1 MIWRGASRYW
11 SLWIALRFLVSRRRG
26 YAGFIN
32 WVSFIGLALGVLI
45 LTVVVSVM
53 NGFNGELNTR
63 LLTFAPHATVVG
75 QDEVAELEGVAG
87 ATRHFRGEAMI
98 LRGGAVN
105 PLVIIGVESE
115 TLDVLPAIVA
125 TTVSG
130 DMQHL
135 FDPAATAR
143 PIVLGAPLARSLALY
158 VGDPVTLVFSAPR
171 PAGIEPRFLRFELV
185 ATFEVGAEPDQTM
198 ALFPVDLVGELGLE
212 AGGVPGL
219 RLTVHEPLAIEDLR
233 SDIEAALDGGSVTFW
248 TDEYGALFRAI
259 LIEKVIMFVLLG
271 LIVAIAAFNIVASQM
286 MLVNDKRRD
295 VAILVTMGVDRRA
308 LLRAFLLQGS
318 LVSGMGVLV
327 GLLGG
332 ILIAMNADAVLSVIE
347 GALGASIIDGTYFAS
362 IPSEIRWQDLVTIV
376 LLSIALTGIAI
387 VRPARRAAGANPAE
401 SLHL

>member
-1 MIWRGASRYW
+1 MIWSGASRYW

-63 LLTFAPHATVVG
+63 LLTFAPHATVLG
-75 QDEVAELEGVAG
+75 RDGVAPIEGVLG

-105 PLVIIGVESE
+105 PLVIVGVESK
-115 TLDVLPAIVA
+115 TLDVLPGIVA
-125 TTVSG
+125 TTVAG
-130 DMQHL
+130 DMRHL

-158 VGDPVTLVFSAPR
+158 VGDSVTLVFSAPR
-171 PAGIEPRFLRFELV
+171 PLGIEPRFLRFELV

-212 AGGVPGL
+212 AGGVLGL
-219 RLTVHEPLAIEDLR
+219 RLTVEEPLAIEDLR
-233 SDIEAALDGGSVTFW
+233 DGIEATLEGGSVTFW
-248 TDEYGALFRAI
+248 TDEYGSLFRAI

-271 LIVAIAAFNIVASQM
+271 LIVAIAAFNVVAAQM

-295 VAILVTMGVDRRA
+295 VAILITMGVDRRA

-318 LVSGMGVLV
+318 LVSGLGVLV